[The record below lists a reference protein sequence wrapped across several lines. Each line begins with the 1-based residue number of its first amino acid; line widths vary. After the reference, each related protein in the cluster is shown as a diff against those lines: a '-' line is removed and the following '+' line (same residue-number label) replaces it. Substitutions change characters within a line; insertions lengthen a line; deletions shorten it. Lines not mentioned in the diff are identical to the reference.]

1 MQARLPNPPN
11 RSVGLTQILIVSQQ
25 PKISEPIESA
35 LAQQGY
41 QVETINLD
49 WLRFRTSCSI
59 QPDLIILALQFDL
72 PSLDLCRRLRLM
84 MERVPIILL
93 STACELDLIL
103 GFEAG
108 ADDCMIQ
115 PFTIEALL
123 VRIRVRLRY
132 AQKEKPLI
140 WGISQ
145 LTLDCQKRKVYW
157 SNLEIQLTAKEF
169 DLLKY
174 LMSHYQQT
182 VSRHELWENLWGTD
196 YKGDSNVIDAYICR
210 LRSKLETH
218 SQLRLIQTIY
228 GVGYILRDPDS
239 SCQDAACFAA

>member
-1 MQARLPNPPN
+1 MQARLPNPHSH
-11 RSVGLTQILIVSQQ
+11 SVGLTQILIVSQQ
-25 PKISEPIESA
+25 PKISKPIEST

-41 QVETINLD
+41 QVETVNLD
-49 WLRFRTSCSI
+49 WLRFRTPCSA

-72 PSLDLCRRLRLM
+72 PSLDLCRRLRLV

-93 STACELDLIL
+93 SDACELDLIL

-108 ADDCMIQ
+108 ADDCIVQ

-123 VRIRVRLRY
+123 VRIRVRLRH

-140 WGISQ
+140 WSVSQ
-145 LTLDCQKRKVYW
+145 LTLDCQKRKAHW
-157 SNLEIQLTAKEF
+157 RNQEIQLTAKEF

-174 LMSHYQQT
+174 LMLHYQQT
-182 VSRHELWENLWGTD
+182 VSRHELWENLWGTG
-196 YKGDSNVIDAYICR
+196 YRGDSNVIDAYICR
-210 LRSKLETH
+210 LRSKLEMH

-228 GVGYILRDPDS
+228 GVGYMLRDPYA
-239 SCQDAACFAA
+239 SCQDAACLAA